1 MAESAPT
8 PQALRRAKLFW
19 EQAALDSQ
27 GARQKHKAHAYVE
40 SGYLSFQA
48 ALNALTA
55 VCYLNA
61 KFQLPNHSAVQM
73 AGLCAAVDPGFDA
86 IREACTAL
94 EAVQHHSPFE
104 AEPDTTGLA
113 QLSAAGLKHSAQ
125 VIEAARAY
133 LKAHRKRF
141 FAP

>member
-1 MAESAPT
+1 MADSAPS

-19 EQAALDSQ
+19 EQAGLDSQ
-27 GARQKHKAHAYVE
+27 GARQKHKARAYLE

-73 AGLCAAVDPGFDA
+73 AGLCAAVDTRFEA
-86 IREACTAL
+86 VREACEAL
-94 EAVQHHSPFE
+94 EAVQHHRSVRRRSGRGRPGE
-104 AEPDTTGLA
+104 
-113 QLSAAGLKHSAQ
+113 
-125 VIEAARAY
+125 IERGRPQA
-133 LKAHRKRF
+133 
-141 FAP
+141 